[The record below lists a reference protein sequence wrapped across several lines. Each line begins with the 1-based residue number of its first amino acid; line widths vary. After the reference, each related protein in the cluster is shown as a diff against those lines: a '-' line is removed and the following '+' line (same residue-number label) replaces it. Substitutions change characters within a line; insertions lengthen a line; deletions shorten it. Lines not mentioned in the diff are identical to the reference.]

1 MKEKKNPGFFV
12 RAFYTVDFTAI
23 PDGIQFHTC
32 KAGLELAMQLRMSL
46 NFSLLTPYF
55 KCWITRIK

>member
-1 MKEKKNPGFFV
+1 MKEKKPEFFV

-46 NFSLLTPYF
+46 NFSLLPQFF